1 MDFLNETIINH
12 KISYDDFIKDGQ
24 YDLKEFTFDEQ
35 TLAFWKSRN
44 FYTQMM
50 DVWGEVDKARN
61 YYLKW
66 KNAPDDE
73 PEQKEERFFA
83 LLKSLKFVRE
93 CLAVVKE
100 NNDFEEKVKKTF
112 RIAEWELYDF
122 FFWDNEFYNT
132 AETVTR
138 WFDQW
143 CFNINL
149 DLLESA

>member
-1 MDFLNETIINH
+1 MDFLNEEILEQ
-12 KISYDDFIKDGQ
+12 KIAYDDFIRDDR

-35 TLAFWKSRN
+35 SLAFWKSRN

-50 DVWGEVDKARN
+50 DVWGEVDKARK
-61 YYLKW
+61 YYIKW
-66 KNAPDDE
+66 KEATDAT
-73 PEQKEERFFA
+73 PEKTQRFEA

-93 CLAVVKE
+93 CLAIVKE

-143 CFNINL
+143 CFNINY

>member
-1 MDFLNETIINH
+1 MDFLNEKIIEN
-12 KISYDDFIKDGQ
+12 KIDYDEFIKDSK
-24 YDLKEFTFDEQ
+24 YDLKEYTFDEQ
-35 TLAFWKSRN
+35 TIRFWKSRN

-61 YYLKW
+61 YYIKW
-66 KNAPDDE
+66 KNANTED
-73 PEQKEERFFA
+73 KEKRFSA

-93 CLAVVKE
+93 CLAIVKE
-100 NNDFEEKVKKTF
+100 NNNFTEPVKQTF

-122 FFWDNEFYNT
+122 FFWDNLFGNT
-132 AETVTR
+132 SETVTR

-149 DLLESA
+149 DLIEP

>member
-1 MDFLNETIINH
+1 MDFLNETIVNH
-12 KISYDDFIKDGQ
+12 KIAYDDFIRDDQ
-24 YDLKEFTFDEQ
+24 YDLKTLSFDEQ
-35 TLAFWKSRN
+35 TISFWKSRN

-50 DVWGEVDKARN
+50 DVWGEVDKARK

-66 KNAPDDE
+66 NEVSSTYSELKR
-73 PEQKEERFFA
+73 ERFLA
-83 LLKSLKFVRE
+83 LLKSLQFVRE
-93 CLAVVKE
+93 CLAIVKE

-122 FFWDNEFYNT
+122 FFWDNEFCNT

-143 CFNINL
+143 CFNINY
-149 DLLESA
+149 DLLETA

>member
-1 MDFLNETIINH
+1 MDFLNEEILEQ
-12 KISYDDFIKDGQ
+12 KIAYDDFIRDDR

-35 TLAFWKSRN
+35 SLAFWKSRN

-66 KNAPDDE
+66 KETPDTAPE
-73 PEQKEERFFA
+73 KEHRFQA

-93 CLAVVKE
+93 CLAIVKE

-143 CFNINL
+143 CFNINY

>member
-1 MDFLNETIINH
+1 MDFLNETVVDK
-12 KISYDDFIKDGQ
+12 KIPYEEFVRDDY

-35 TLAFWKSRN
+35 TMEFWRGRN

-50 DVWGEVDKARN
+50 DVWGEVDKARKN
-61 YYLKW
+61 YIVW
-66 KNAPDDE
+66 KEIPKSDTS
-73 PEQKEERFFA
+73 KKRERFLA

-93 CLAVVKE
+93 CIAVVKE

-122 FFWDNEFYNT
+122 FFWDNEFGNT

-143 CFNINL
+143 CFQINL
-149 DLLESA
+149 ELLETA